1 MANVINYAV
10 SGETE
15 GVQKASSAST
25 GISVLSG
32 GRGGRFFYRLAAGS
46 NSITIEFD
54 AFTDGLADPGGDYIV
69 GFYVRFD
76 DVTPTVSEMP
86 FAQLY
91 PPTSSLKNWELSLE
105 TDGDVVL
112 RDEAG
117 TLVGTVTAPFSINT
131 WYKIE
136 VWCVVHETAGAL
148 ILFID
153 GIAEINASGLDTGAD
168 TDGRFEF
175 SSLIG
180 EGITVD
186 VQDCY
191 FMSGA
196 TVATERLSGSVGA
209 DDWEVIPFYGD
220 GTSTTGG
227 DALDSGTW
235 ANVQEFPTN
244 DSNQAAYTDGTAQ
257 SGWIEA
263 DGSGSDTGPS
273 GAGLGT
279 IKGMGGFWRMKEV
292 LGAAAAERLP
302 PDAII
307 TQTNLTGA
315 VTDIDEDPDSPDANW
330 LTASGKSVLRTS
342 FGTPADTPGGVN
354 AQNFRVLM
362 RKSGTGLTTGEETLF
377 PTALEASANYT
388 GAAIGDFDDDPDT
401 TTDYGNWDGNGNTD
415 VRVSFGNPS
424 GNNLKT
430 GAGLQEFRIAGRKA
444 DSTGGNTPT
453 YDVELWE
460 SGVLVSVLTS
470 GASWPD
476 DTGKTIISAT
486 WNASLLS
493 DGTGDGVEV
502 RIEQTDGATG
512 TPGNRRAIEI
522 GGIEW
527 NVDYE
532 TEETVAYTIRLY
544 EGGVARAPQTS
555 GTLTAAGGDT
565 VDQLTWDESSLG
577 TADGSAVECRVWQ
590 TDSTPTVYLEIGA
603 VEWNTTGTYTGAT
616 HTLYWGND
624 VDGMS
629 AAITDTTLG
638 SGGAYTNYQEF
649 TNSDPP
655 MPTTSQHLRVGMGIT
670 ASDDEIWGGDMQLC
684 ILHVVSGAAAASLA
698 YQPQYRINPFL
709 VR

>member
-1 MANVINYAV
+1 MALTTNYAA

-15 GVQKASSAST
+15 GLEKC
-25 GISVLSG
+25 SVIIGSPTVVTG
-32 GRGGRFFYRLAAGS
+32 GRGGRFFYRIVAGAG
-46 NSITIEFD
+46 NGSIKFD
-54 AFTDGLADPGGDYIV
+54 PFIDGIASAGNDLII

-76 DVTPTVSEMP
+76 DVTPTTAQMV
-86 FAQLY
+86 FANHQGAGSGSY
-91 PPTSSLKNWELSLE
+91 NWGLALE
-105 TDGDVVL
+105 SDGDLVVL
-112 RDEAG
+112 DDTKA
-117 TLVGTVTAPFSINT
+117 TIKTITTPFSINT

-136 VWCVVHETAGAL
+136 VYCVSSATVGE
-148 ILFID
+148 IEVFID
-153 GIAEINASGLDTGAD
+153 GSSQGNSTGLNTNTAIGPTTTFQTTVGQGIQVDIQDYYVRTGATSRND
-168 TDGRFEF
+168 
-175 SSLIG
+175 
-180 EGITVD
+180 
-186 VQDCY
+186 
-191 FMSGA
+191 
-196 TVATERLSGSVGA
+196 RLSGSGGT

-227 DALDSGTW
+227 DALDSGSW
-235 ANVQEFPTN
+235 ANVQEFPFN
-244 DSNQAAYTDGTAQ
+244 DSNIATFSDGTAKD
-257 SGWIEA
+257 GWIEA

-279 IKGMGGFWRMKEV
+279 IKGMGGIWRLREV
-292 LGAAAAERLP
+292 TGASSTERLP

-315 VTDIDEDPDSPDANW
+315 VTDIDDDPDSPDANW
-330 LTASGKSVLRTS
+330 LTASGASVLRTS
-342 FGTPADTPGGVN
+342 FGTPAGTPGGLN
-354 AQNFRVLM
+354 AQNFRILR
-362 RKSGTGLTTGEETLF
+362 RKSGTGVTTGEETLF

-424 GNNLKT
+424 GANLTT

-444 DSTGGNTPT
+444 DATGGNTPT

-460 SGVLVSVLTS
+460 AGVLVSVLTS

-486 WNASLLS
+486 WDASLLS
-493 DGTGDGVEV
+493 DGTGDDVEV
-502 RIEQTDGATG
+502 RIEQTAGGSG
-512 TPGNRRAIEI
+512 TPGARRAVEI

-527 NVDYE
+527 NVDYDSA
-532 TEETVAYTIRLY
+532 EETVAYSIRTY
-544 EGGVARAPQTS
+544 ESGTGKGGTTS
-555 GTLTAAGGDT
+555 GTITNADGDT
-565 VDQLTWDESSLG
+565 VVQHTWDESILA

-603 VEWNTTGTYTGAT
+603 VEWNSTPEYNASR
-616 HTLYWGND
+616 HDARWGND

-629 AAITDTTLG
+629 DALSALVLA
-638 SGGAYTNYQEF
+638 SNYANVQEF
-649 TNSDPP
+649 TTSDPP
-655 MPTTSQHLRVGMGIT
+655 MPTTSQHLRVGMETGVG
-670 ASDDEIWGGDMQLC
+670 DDQLQAAEMQLC